1 MANER
6 KRAGTKRRL
15 VVFFAAVALTVFVL
29 AIGMLLLPLM
39 EGADKAPVAGSAEWM
54 ARLPDELPLCDIAIP
69 GTHDSATQYVQLA
82 YFSRCQSLGIAGQLE
97 AGARYLDIRLGT
109 DGKTEGFKLMH
120 GFTSCKTGFFGG
132 ALTLDRVLDD
142 CFAFLDAHPGETVLF
157 AVKYEHG
164 DLEIPAVQTRLAAYI
179 AQRPEKWL
187 LTDAIPTLGE
197 ARGRLVLLRRWEDEA
212 GLGAS
217 AGIPFLWEDQKGHG
231 DTSLNTVLTDE
242 GAFRLWV
249 QDRFEY
255 ENADKWEAFT
265 AGLAAPAGDGDV
277 VLSFLS
283 TKGEAA
289 YGHPYQFAE
298 KLNQRLLELEPG
310 AIRGWIP
317 VDYLSPALAEAV
329 YRVNFA

>member
-1 MANER
+1 MISISTSSASGR
-6 KRAGTKRRL
+6 TAT
-15 VVFFAAVALTVFVL
+15 VAADVW
-29 AIGMLLLPLM
+29 I
-39 EGADKAPVAGSAEWM
+39 
-54 ARLPDELPLCDIAIP
+54 LPDVSVS
-69 GTHDSATQYVQLA
+69 GTRWTRCTPPSNLNLDQAPSPVTMNEISLKPPSPVS
-82 YFSRCQSLGIAGQLE
+82 FSE
-97 AGARYLDIRLGT
+97 
-109 DGKTEGFKLMH
+109 M
-120 GFTSCKTGFFGG
+120 TS
-132 ALTLDRVLDD
+132 TLK
-142 CFAFLDAHPGETVLF
+142 P
-157 AVKYEHG
+157 
-164 DLEIPAVQTRLAAYI
+164 RLAAYI

-187 LTDAIPTLGE
+187 LTDVIPTLGE

-212 GLGAS
+212 GLGAA

-255 ENADKWEAFT
+255 ENADKWAAFT
-265 AGLAAPAGDGDV
+265 AGLAAPAGEGDV

-298 KLNQRLLELEPG
+298 KLNQRLLDLEPE

>member
-1 MANER
+1 MKKKNSFGR
-6 KRAGTKRRL
+6 FLLGL
-15 VVFFAAVALTVFVL
+15 FGFLLAVALVIAAAFFF
-29 AIGMLLLPLM
+29 LPLT
-39 EGADKAPVAGSAEWM
+39 ETVDTTPVEGSADWM
-54 ARLPDELPLCDIAIP
+54 KELDGELPLNQIVLP
-69 GTHDSATQYVQLA
+69 GSHDSATQYVQLA

-120 GFTSCKTGFFGG
+120 GFTNCKTGFFGG

-157 AVKYEHG
+157 AAKYEHG
-164 DLEIPAVQTRLAAYI
+164 DLEVPAVQTRLAAYI

-212 GLGAS
+212 GLGAA
-217 AGIPFLWEDQKGHG
+217 AGIPFLWEDQKGHE
-231 DTSLNTVLTDE
+231 DVSLNTALTDE

-255 ENADKWEAFT
+255 ESADKWAAFT
-265 AGLAAPAGDGDV
+265 AGLAAPAGEGDV

-298 KLNQRLLELEPG
+298 KLNRKLLELEPG

-329 YRVNFA
+329 YRVNFG

>member
-1 MANER
+1 M
-6 KRAGTKRRL
+6 
-15 VVFFAAVALTVFVL
+15 
-29 AIGMLLLPLM
+29 
-39 EGADKAPVAGSAEWM
+39 
-54 ARLPDELPLCDIAIP
+54 
-69 GTHDSATQYVQLA
+69 
-82 YFSRCQSLGIAGQLE
+82 
-97 AGARYLDIRLGT
+97 
-109 DGKTEGFKLMH
+109 
-120 GFTSCKTGFFGG
+120 
-132 ALTLDRVLDD
+132 
-142 CFAFLDAHPGETVLF
+142 
-157 AVKYEHG
+157 
-164 DLEIPAVQTRLAAYI
+164 
-179 AQRPEKWL
+179 
-187 LTDAIPTLGE
+187 IPTLGE

-217 AGIPFLWEDQKGHG
+217 AGIPFLWEDQKGHE
-231 DTSLNTVLTDE
+231 DVSLNTALTDE

-255 ENADKWEAFT
+255 ENADKWAAFT

-298 KLNQRLLELEPG
+298 KLNRKLLELEPE